1 MGNPFSKA
9 FLAFDSFIRR
19 HLTAILLSVINT
31 VVLLFGTYLL
41 NNLTRF
47 TGEDI
52 EQYALVEWVKDKLG
66 MSGEPGE
73 LPLYVNVAYDKQ
85 LVDVYDD
92 DSLLLGNRDIT
103 DRSKLLG
110 LLRQLAET
118 NDYRYIFLD
127 VRFERGYASENDS
140 ALFRQIREMPRMV
153 VVRHEDMEMQ
163 DSSIIGKTGLNEYY
177 STITSTNF
185 VRYPYLIGDSATIP
199 LMAYRSIDG
208 GDITRYLGCVYTD
221 QGRLCHRSLFLHFPI
236 REYTEYDDDGEKIY
250 YNLGADSLFVPAGYV
265 TELARDKVVV
275 IGNMVDD
282 VHDTH
287 IGLQPGPVITYLAYD
302 ALTKGEHLV
311 KPWLVIVLAL
321 LFFCVSL
328 SLFSHLSLF
337 DRLPLFRSVHSHTLR
352 FLMSFIGYTFVL
364 TVFSILLCFFFN
376 VAISTLCPSLYFALQ
391 KVIIHYRRIRP

>member
-1 MGNPFSKA
+1 M
-9 FLAFDSFIRR
+9 
-19 HLTAILLSVINT
+19 
-31 VVLLFGTYLL
+31 
-41 NNLTRF
+41 
-47 TGEDI
+47 
-52 EQYALVEWVKDKLG
+52 
-66 MSGEPGE
+66 
-73 LPLYVNVAYDKQ
+73 
-85 LVDVYDD
+85 
-92 DSLLLGNRDIT
+92 
-103 DRSKLLG
+103 
-110 LLRQLAET
+110 
-118 NDYRYIFLD
+118 
-127 VRFERGYASENDS
+127 
-140 ALFRQIREMPRMV
+140 
-153 VVRHEDMEMQ
+153 
-163 DSSIIGKTGLNEYY
+163 
-177 STITSTNF
+177 
-185 VRYPYLIGDSATIP
+185 
-199 LMAYRSIDG
+199 
-208 GDITRYLGCVYTD
+208 
-221 QGRLCHRSLFLHFPI
+221 
-236 REYTEYDDDGEKIY
+236 
-250 YNLGADSLFVPAGYV
+250 PAGYV